1 MCAYAC
7 AEFPSDLT
15 SITRGDAAKEA
26 EAPGGAS
33 REHEPRPSVSPNFS
47 RAPPLGMVADDES
60 GNLIEVPRVILLS
73 PHRWRSASKA
83 IGETSGEK
91 SMSQSSGDQEA
102 CNVQASRHQTGG
114 NQVPRVTPRDTLIQP
129 RAATDMVALALDFRE
144 LERKGNLAEA
154 AAVAAAAAAAAA
166 AEEAAVVSDTT
177 WQEREWRKAIVWQ
190 DFVQHSLEA
199 LK

>member
-15 SITRGDAAKEA
+15 STREDSAKEA

-33 REHEPRPSVSPNFS
+33 REHEPRPSVSPNFP
-47 RAPPLGMVADDES
+47 RAPPLGMVAADES

-83 IGETSGEK
+83 IGETSVET
-91 SMSQSSGDQEA
+91 SMSQSSGHQNEA
-102 CNVQASRHQTGG
+102 CDVHASSHETGG
-114 NQVPRVTPRDTLIQP
+114 NQVPRVTTRDTLIQP
-129 RAATDMVALALDFRE
+129 WAATDMVALALDFRE

-166 AEEAAVVSDTT
+166 EEAATVSDTT
-177 WQEREWRKAIVWQ
+177 WQEREWRKAIEWQ
-190 DFVQHSLEA
+190 GFVQHSLEA

>member
-15 SITRGDAAKEA
+15 STREDSAKKA

-33 REHEPRPSVSPNFS
+33 REHEPRPSVSPNFP
-47 RAPPLGMVADDES
+47 RAPPLGMVAADES

-83 IGETSGEK
+83 IGETSVET
-91 SMSQSSGDQEA
+91 SMSQSSGHQNEA
-102 CNVQASRHQTGG
+102 CDVHASSHETGG
-114 NQVPRVTPRDTLIQP
+114 NQVPGVTPRDNLMQP

-154 AAVAAAAAAAAA
+154 AAVAAAA
-166 AEEAAVVSDTT
+166 EEAATVSDTT
-177 WQEREWRKAIVWQ
+177 WQEREWRKAIEWQ
-190 DFVQHSLEA
+190 GFVQHSLEA